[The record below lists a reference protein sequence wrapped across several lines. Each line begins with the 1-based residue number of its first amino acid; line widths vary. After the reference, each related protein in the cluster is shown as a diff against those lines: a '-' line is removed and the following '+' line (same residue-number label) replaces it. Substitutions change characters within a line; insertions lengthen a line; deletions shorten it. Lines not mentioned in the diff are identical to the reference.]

1 MAKSAEVK
9 EVGIIGQM
17 YENRTNKK
25 VGVLESRDEKFKTLM
40 FRDENG
46 NSFNVNFSTFKSTWR
61 KYNGD
66 KVIQLSSQVE
76 SQREEEKHKEA
87 EEKKKAAKTV
97 EKSVTAPVTKRVSH
111 EDSVKYVMHIKG
123 VLEKMVEGTTI
134 RVAPGAKG
142 SVSLCLK
149 NRHMVEFWPKC
160 QKGMIKLCINDSF
173 FKAYSSDWK
182 FSDSAVY
189 HEDWHTKYEIPVL
202 AIELFEETAQ
212 DFVNKLLQF
221 IQIPTD
227 NSKKEE
233 K

>member
-1 MAKSAEVK
+1 MAKATETK
-9 EVGIIGQM
+9 EIGIIGQM

-25 VGVLESRDEKFKTLM
+25 IGVLESRDEKYKTLM
-40 FRDENG
+40 FRDESG
-46 NSFNVNFSTFKSTWR
+46 KSFNVNFSTFKSTWR

-76 SQREEEKHKEA
+76 SQREEEKHEEEKAKKEA
-87 EEKKKAAKTV
+87 AKAV
-97 EKSVTAPVTKRVSH
+97 EQSITAPVKKKVSR
-111 EDSVKYVMHIKG
+111 EDAVKYVMHLKS
-123 VLEKMVEGTTI
+123 VLENMVEGTVI
-134 RVAPGAKG
+134 RVKPGAKG
-142 SVSLCLK
+142 NVSLCYK

-160 QKGMIKLCINDSF
+160 QKGLLSLCINDEF

-182 FSDSAVY
+182 FSETAVY

-212 DFVNKLLQF
+212 DFVDKLLQF
-221 IQIPTD
+221 INIPTD
-227 NSKKEE
+227 NSEKEE